1 MRISIWEGRQWQ
13 SGCLSAQAS
22 VTCSQIDAA
31 VGVSLAG
38 QSFDEGL
45 FELGVGGYLGASYY
59 LNDTIALLIG
69 CNIGYDM
76 LSVSLDSGEIGF
88 SGDFYVSPSLS
99 VGFRY

>member
-1 MRISIWEGRQWQ
+1 MFTDVPMS
-13 SGCLSAQAS
+13 
-22 VTCSQIDAA
+22 IDAA